1 MVYPTVYE
9 YIPFNSYLAHCSMAM
24 LVITIW
30 YPLVNKQLDPENHQF
45 FMKTSLPT
53 QMTARVYVS
62 HNQRVTIILSLE
74 DDVLHPR
81 GVVSLDLYIRPEKD
95 LPRWGVLPS
104 CQKNGAIKRDTQ
116 PTRRVIWWYSG
127 NTWEYHMG
135 IYSISSINAD
145 SIGYSWGYFM
155 VIYFMMTIRGSCRSY
170 W

>member
-1 MVYPTVYE
+1 MAHRNRGSFPSEKHLHLGIFHGYVSHNQMVYPTVYE

-81 GVVSLDLYIRPEKD
+81 GVVSLDLYIQPRERPAQVRCPPVLSEK
-95 LPRWGVLPS
+95 WCHQTGY
-104 CQKNGAIKRDTQ
+104 T
-116 PTRRVIWWYSG
+116 T
-127 NTWEYHMG
+127 NTKGHMM
-135 IYSISSINAD
+135 I
-145 SIGYSWGYFM
+145 
-155 VIYFMMTIRGSCRSY
+155 
-170 W
+170 